1 MNIKE
6 KQTKE
11 NNEKIKMEI
20 IKINRN
26 KKQQKNEIKNQKG
39 ITLLVLVITII
50 ILLILAG
57 ITISAI
63 TGENGIIRNAGKAK
77 EEVEI
82 DNEREIVE
90 KATVQAMGNNKYGNL
105 EEGELQEQLDRE
117 TGEGKTDATDIGDEF
132 EVVFNESNR
141 YYTVDKQGNVTQVQ
155 DIIKDEYPGDITVG
169 EDGKTLEGSEDEPYE
184 IWCIEDLVAF
194 SNMVNKSGIKL
205 ENGKPV
211 QITTAN
217 SFSGKYV
224 ALKANLNFK
233 SKLSYQDSERTDFGD
248 INGNAND
255 GNTLMNEMTTGMG
268 FMPIGISNSFGG
280 TFDGQN
286 KETGE
291 IYKISNIYINTTNY
305 AGLFGVIA
313 GNAIIKNI
321 EILGEIKGGGHT
333 GGIVGEVKTVL
344 GNISNCTNRAN
355 IEGYNMVGG
364 IIGYNYGNTNVV
376 IQQCKNYG
384 TIAINGSEW
393 AYSGIGGI
401 IGCDSSG
408 TGIMEACENYGKI
421 GTEDSEIPTGGI
433 IGVINT
439 TSEIDNCSNYGEIIS
454 NSRTGGIAGWHRNG
468 GNVKI
473 YNSRNL
479 GNIKGAGVGGIIGS
493 SAFAANRLIG
503 SCYIE
508 NSYNTGKL
516 QATGNVGGIVASIG
530 GYAYKDLKAY
540 IDNCYNIGELTG
552 NVIGGIVRKY

>member
-6 KQTKE
+6 KQTKK

-77 EEVEI
+77 EEAEI

-217 SFSGKYV
+217 SFSGKYI

-248 INGNAND
+248 INGNAED
-255 GNTLMNEMTTGMG
+255 GNTLINEMTTGTG
-268 FMPIGISNSFGG
+268 FTPINKFGG
-280 TFDGQN
+280 VFDGKN
-286 KETGE
+286 NSLT
-291 IYKISNIYINTTNY
+291 NIYEQNTSGLGVFAEIN
-305 AGLFGVIA
+305 
-313 GNAIIKNI
+313 NATICNLKVN
-321 EILGEIKGGGHT
+321 
-333 GGIVGEVKTVL
+333 
-344 GNISNCTNRAN
+344 
-355 IEGYNMVGG
+355 G
-364 IIGYNYGNTNVV
+364 IISL
-376 IQQCKNYG
+376 
-384 TIAINGSEW
+384 NGQ
-393 AYSGIGGI
+393 
-401 IGCDSSG
+401 
-408 TGIMEACENYGKI
+408 
-421 GTEDSEIPTGGI
+421 
-433 IGVINT
+433 
-439 TSEIDNCSNYGEIIS
+439 SN
-454 NSRTGGIAGWHRNG
+454 
-468 GNVKI
+468 
-473 YNSRNL
+473 
-479 GNIKGAGVGGIIGS
+479 
-493 SAFAANRLIG
+493 
-503 SCYIE
+503 
-508 NSYNTGKL
+508 
-516 QATGNVGGIVASIG
+516 NVGGIVAMVKSREN
-530 GYAYKDLKAY
+530 YKLY
-540 IDNCYNIGELTG
+540 RRC
-552 NVIGGIVRKY
+552 

>member
-1 MNIKE
+1 MSVKE
-6 KQTKE
+6 KQSRK
-11 NNEKIKMEI
+11 NNER
-20 IKINRN
+20 IKIQIKTINLSKKRVKN
-26 KKQQKNEIKNQKG
+26 KIENQRG
-39 ITLLVLVITII
+39 ITLLVLVIIII

-63 TGENGIIRNAGKAK
+63 TGDNGIIRNAGQAK
-77 EEVEI
+77 EKTEI
-82 DNEREIVE
+82 ANEKEIVE

-364 IIGYNYGNTNVV
+364 IIGYNYANTNVV
-376 IQQCKNYG
+376 QQCKNYG

-421 GTEDSEIPTGGI
+421 GTEDSGIPTGGI

-454 NSRTGGIAGWHRNG
+454 NSRTGGIAGLHRNG
-468 GNVKI
+468 ENVKI

-493 SAFAANRLIG
+493 SDFAAYTLIG

>member
-1 MNIKE
+1 
-6 KQTKE
+6 
-11 NNEKIKMEI
+11 
-20 IKINRN
+20 
-26 KKQQKNEIKNQKG
+26 
-39 ITLLVLVITII
+39 
-50 ILLILAG
+50 
-57 ITISAI
+57 
-63 TGENGIIRNAGKAK
+63 
-77 EEVEI
+77 
-82 DNEREIVE
+82 
-90 KATVQAMGNNKYGNL
+90 
-105 EEGELQEQLDRE
+105 
-117 TGEGKTDATDIGDEF
+117 
-132 EVVFNESNR
+132 
-141 YYTVDKQGNVTQVQ
+141 
-155 DIIKDEYPGDITVG
+155 
-169 EDGKTLEGSEDEPYE
+169 
-184 IWCIEDLVAF
+184 
-194 SNMVNKSGIKL
+194 MVNKSGIKL

-255 GNTLMNEMTTGMG
+255 GNTLINEMTTGMG
-268 FMPIGISNSFGG
+268 FKPIGISNSFLG
-280 TFDGQN
+280 TFDGEN
-286 KETGE
+286 KETEE

-364 IIGYNYGNTNVV
+364 IIGYNYANTNVV
-376 IQQCKNYG
+376 QCKNYG

-421 GTEDSEIPTGGI
+421 GTEDSGIPTGGI

-468 GNVKI
+468 ENVKI